1 MTYNVLQFR
10 EAPRSEPDDLDTVLR
25 MIESITYPDLRC
37 YMVDQ
42 IITAR
47 NVEELAAAV
56 ELVTVVVAK
65 RGK

>member
-10 EAPRSEPDDLDTVLR
+10 ETTRQEPDDLDTVLR
-25 MIESITYPDLRC
+25 MIESISYPDLRC

-42 IITAR
+42 IITAQ

-56 ELVTVVVAK
+56 ELVSVVVAK
-65 RGK
+65 RG